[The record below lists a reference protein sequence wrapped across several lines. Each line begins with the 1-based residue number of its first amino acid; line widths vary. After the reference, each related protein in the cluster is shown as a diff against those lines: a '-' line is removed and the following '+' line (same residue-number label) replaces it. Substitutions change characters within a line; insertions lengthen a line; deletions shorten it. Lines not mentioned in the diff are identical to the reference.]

1 MVIYS
6 KFGKRLLDIFI
17 VFFAVAILS
26 PLMLLTAILI
36 KIFDPGP
43 IIFKQVRIGR
53 NGDSFSFYKFRSMPV
68 NTGDL
73 ASDKVGQVKLTWV
86 GKVIR
91 RTNID
96 ELPQLLN
103 ILKGD
108 MSIVG
113 PRPPIGNQ
121 SELIEIRSENGALA
135 LRPGLTGLAQV
146 NSFDGM
152 TVAEKAAFDG
162 QYASNLSFAKD
173 IKIILNTVLYLLKPP
188 PVY

>member
-1 MVIYS
+1 MY
-6 KFGKRLLDIFI
+6 KLFGKRLFDIFI
-17 VFFAVAILS
+17 VFVAVVCLS
-26 PLMLLTAILI
+26 PLIVIIALLI
-36 KIFDPGP
+36 KIVDPGP
-43 IIFKQVRIGR
+43 IIFKHNRVGQ
-53 NGDSFSFYKFRSMPV
+53 NGELFSFFKFRSMPV

-73 ASDKVGQVKLTWV
+73 ASDEVGQVKFTWV
-86 GKVIR
+86 GKMIR

-113 PRPPIGNQ
+113 PRPPIGSQ
-121 SELIEIRSENGALA
+121 EELLQARKGNGSLFV
-135 LRPGLTGLAQV
+135 RPGLTGLAQV

-152 TVAEKAAFDG
+152 TVSEKAAFDG
-162 QYASNLSFAKD
+162 EYVEKITFVKD
-173 IKIILNTVLYLLKPP
+173 VQIILNTVLYLFKPP

>member
-1 MVIYS
+1 MY
-6 KFGKRLLDIFI
+6 KLFGKRLLDIFI
-17 VFFAVAILS
+17 VFVAVLCLS
-26 PLMLLTAILI
+26 PFMIIVALLI
-36 KIFDPGP
+36 KIIDPGP
-43 IIFKQVRIGR
+43 IIFKQNRAGK
-53 NGDSFSFYKFRSMPV
+53 NGDSFSFFKFRSMPV

-86 GKVIR
+86 GKMIR

-113 PRPPIGNQ
+113 PRPPLATQ
-121 SELIEIRSENGALA
+121 KELLQIRKDNDSLFV
-135 LRPGLTGLAQV
+135 RPGLTGLAQV

-152 TVAEKAAFDG
+152 TVSEKADFDG
-162 QYASNLSFAKD
+162 EYIKD
-173 IKIILNTVLYLLKPP
+173 ISFFNDVKIILNTVLYLFKPP

>member
-1 MVIYS
+1 MY
-6 KFGKRLLDIFI
+6 KLFGKRLLDIFI
-17 VFFAVAILS
+17 VFIAVVCLS
-26 PLMLLTAILI
+26 PLMLIVALLI
-36 KIFDPGP
+36 KIVDPGP
-43 IIFKQVRIGR
+43 IIFKQSRVGK
-53 NGDSFSFYKFRSMPV
+53 NGESFSFFKFRSMPV

-73 ASDKVGQVKLTWV
+73 ASDEVGKVKLTWI

-113 PRPPIGNQ
+113 PRPPLRTQ
-121 SELIEIRSENGALA
+121 EELLKIRKTNDSLFI
-135 LRPGLTGLAQV
+135 RPGLTGLAQV

-152 TVAEKAAFDG
+152 TVSQKADFDG
-162 QYASNLSFAKD
+162 EYVKNITFFND
-173 IKIILNTVLYLLKPP
+173 VKIILNTVLYLFKPP

>member
-1 MVIYS
+1 MY
-6 KFGKRLLDIFI
+6 KLLGKRILDIIIVFVAVVLLFPLMFI
-17 VFFAVAILS
+17 VVL
-26 PLMLLTAILI
+26 LI
-36 KIFDPGP
+36 KIVDPGP
-43 IIFKQVRIGR
+43 IIFKHNRVGI
-53 NGDSFSFYKFRSMPV
+53 NGELFSFFKFRSMPV

-73 ASDKVGQVKLTWV
+73 ASDEIGQVKLTWV
-86 GKVIR
+86 GKMIR

-113 PRPPIGNQ
+113 PRPPIGSQ
-121 SELIEIRSENGALA
+121 EELLKVRKDNGSLGV
-135 LRPGLTGLAQV
+135 RPGLTGLAQV

-152 TVAEKAAFDG
+152 TVLQKAAFDG
-162 QYASNLSFAKD
+162 EYVKEITFSND
-173 IKIILNTVLYLLKPP
+173 VKIILNTVLYLFKPP